1 MHLPKLVVT
10 NLARRRGRFV
20 FTLLGITIGI
30 GAFVTF
36 LALGG
41 SLKKEVQREANAL
54 GANLVVTPKGSCAYE
69 QVSILTGEVLPS
81 NITLEEYARVAAL
94 PGMTVVPVLA
104 EKSAIANRPVSV
116 SGILPDKMH
125 AFKGWQL
132 AAGAD
137 LAAADEA
144 AVLLGAV
151 AAESFRLQPGGSVVI
166 RGERLS
172 VKGVLAPTGGKDDV
186 TVFLPLVTAQR
197 LFNTGSHVSYLAV
210 KVDDVAAI
218 DAAIEQIRATVSL
231 GVVSDRQMLASVLS
245 IVGSVNV
252 TLQLIAVV
260 AVLAAAF
267 GIVNTMLTA
276 TYERKREIGILQ
288 ALGATQ
294 RTIFSLFLLESGIYG
309 LLGGICGVAG
319 GLFVSTVAA
328 PQLEQNIFTSFVK
341 GTGNVGLLDPA
352 VIAGSI
358 LFSAIVAVLA
368 GLYPAWRAARL
379 SPVEAI
385 SYE

>member
-1 MHLPKLVVT
+1 MNLPRLVLSNMT
-10 NLARRRGRFV
+10 RRRGRLV

-41 SLKKEVQREANAL
+41 SLKQEVQREANAL
-54 GANLVVTPKGSCAYE
+54 GANLIVTPKGSCAFE
-69 QVSILTGEVLPS
+69 QVSILTGEVVPS
-81 NITLEEYARVAAL
+81 NITRDEYARVSAL
-94 PGMTVVPVLA
+94 PGMQVVPVLA
-104 EKSAIANRPVSV
+104 EKSAVNNRPVSI
-116 SGILPDKMH
+116 SGILPERMA

-132 AAGAD
+132 AAGAE
-137 LAAADEA
+137 LVGEDEA
-144 AVLLGAV
+144 AVLLGST
-151 AAESFRLQPGGSVVI
+151 AAEQFRLQPGATVVI
-166 RGERLS
+166 RGETLP

-186 TVFLPLVTAQR
+186 TIFMPLQTAQR
-197 LFNTGSHVSYLAV
+197 LFKSGERISFLAV
-210 KVDDVAAI
+210 KVDQVDGV
-218 DAAIEQIRATVSL
+218 DAAMELIRETVSL

-252 TLQLIAVV
+252 TLQLIAAV

-267 GIVNTMLTA
+267 GIVNTMLAA

-288 ALGATQ
+288 ALGATR
-294 RTIFSLFLLESGIYG
+294 RTIFTLFMIESGLYG
-309 LLGGICGVAG
+309 LLGGATGVLC
-319 GLFVSTVAA
+319 GLFLSMVAA
-328 PQLEQNIFTSFVK
+328 PRLEQNVFTSFVR
-341 GTGNVGLLDPA
+341 GSGGSGLLDPA

-358 LFSAIVAVLA
+358 LFSAVVAMLA

>member
-1 MHLPKLVVT
+1 MNLPRLVFT
-10 NLARRRGRFV
+10 NMARRRGRFV

-41 SLKKEVQREANAL
+41 SLKKEVMREANAL

-81 NITLEEYARVAAL
+81 NITMEEYAKVSAL
-94 PGMTVVPVLA
+94 PGMSVVPVLA
-104 EKSAIANRPVSV
+104 EKSAINNRPVSV
-116 SGILPDKMH
+116 SGILPAKMR

-132 AAGAD
+132 AAGDD
-137 LAAADEA
+137 LATDNESAA
-144 AVLLGAV
+144 LLGAV
-151 AAESFRLQPGGSVVI
+151 AAEQFRLQPGGNIII
-166 RGERLS
+166 RGERLP
-172 VKGVLAPTGGKDDV
+172 VKGILAPTGGKDDV
-186 TVFLPLVTAQR
+186 TVFLPLTTAQR
-197 LFNTGSHVSYLAV
+197 LFNSGENVSFLAV
-210 KVDDVAAI
+210 RVDDVAAI
-218 DAAIEQIRATVSL
+218 DMAIEQIREQVSL
-231 GVVSDRQMLASVLS
+231 GVVSDQQMLASVLS

-288 ALGATQ
+288 ALGATR
-294 RTIFSLFLLESGIYG
+294 RTIFTLFLVESGLYG

-319 GLFVSTVAA
+319 GLLLSVAAA
-328 PQLEQNIFTSFVK
+328 PQLEQNVFTSFVK
-341 GTGNVGLLDPA
+341 GSGSVGVLDPT
-352 VIAGSI
+352 VIFGSI
-358 LFSAIVAVLA
+358 LFSA
-368 GLYPAWRAARL
+368 
-379 SPVEAI
+379 
-385 SYE
+385 

>member
-1 MHLPKLVVT
+1 MNLPKLVVNNMT
-10 NLARRRGRFV
+10 RRRGRFV

-41 SLKKEVQREANAL
+41 SLKQEVMREANAL

-81 NITLEEYARVAAL
+81 NITMEEYARVKAL

-104 EKSAIANRPVSV
+104 EKSAINNRPVSV
-116 SGILPDKMH
+116 SGILPDEMR
-125 AFKGWQL
+125 AFKGWQI
-132 AAGAD
+132 AAGSD
-137 LAAADEA
+137 LAATDEI
-144 AVLLGAV
+144 AVLLGAE
-151 AAESFRLQPGGSVVI
+151 AAEQFRLQPGGKVVV
-166 RGERLS
+166 RGEALP
-172 VKGVLAPTGGKDDV
+172 VKGVLAATGGKDDV
-186 TVFLPLVTAQR
+186 TVFLPLATAQR
-197 LFNTGSHVSYLAV
+197 LFGTGSHVSYLAV
-210 KVDDVAAI
+210 KVDDVTGI
-218 DAAIEQIRATVSL
+218 DLAIERIREQVSL
-231 GVVSDRQMLASVLS
+231 GVVSDRQMLASVLA

-252 TLQLIAVV
+252 TLQLIAAV

-288 ALGATQ
+288 ALGATR
-294 RTIFSLFLLESGIYG
+294 RTIFTLFLVESGLYG
-309 LLGGICGVAG
+309 LLGGVCGVG
-319 GLFVSTVAA
+319 SGLLFTLAVA
-328 PQLEQNIFTSFVK
+328 PHLEQNAFTSFVK
-341 GTGNVGLLDPA
+341 GSGGIGLPDPL
-352 VIAGSI
+352 VIGGAI
-358 LFSAIVAVLA
+358 LFSAAVAVLA
-368 GLYPAWRAARL
+368 GLYPAWRASRL

>member
-1 MHLPKLVVT
+1 MNLPKLVVS
-10 NLARRRGRFV
+10 NMARRRGRFV

-41 SLKKEVQREANAL
+41 SLKKEVLREANAL

-81 NITLEEYARVAAL
+81 NISMEEYAKVSAL
-94 PGMTVVPVLA
+94 PGMSVVPVLA
-104 EKSAIANRPVSV
+104 EKSAVNNRPVSV
-116 SGILPDKMH
+116 SGILPDKMRG
-125 AFKGWQL
+125 FKGWEVVAGEYL
-132 AAGAD
+132 ATS
-137 LAAADEA
+137 DEA
-144 AVLLGAV
+144 AVLLGSV
-151 AAESFRLQPGGSVVI
+151 AAEQFKLQPGGNVVI
-166 RGERLS
+166 RGERLP
-172 VKGVLAPTGGKDDV
+172 VKGILAATGGKDDV
-186 TVFLPLVTAQR
+186 TIFVPLATAQR
-197 LFNTGSHVSYLAV
+197 LFNSGERVSFLAV
-210 KVDDVAAI
+210 KVDDVTGI
-218 DAAIEQIRATVSL
+218 DVAMEMIREQVSL

-288 ALGATQ
+288 ALGATR
-294 RTIFSLFLLESGIYG
+294 RTIFTLFLVESGLYG
-309 LLGGICGVAG
+309 LLGGVCGVVT
-319 GLFVSTVAA
+319 GLLLSIAAA
-328 PQLEQNIFTSFVK
+328 PQLEQNVFTSFVK
-341 GTGNVGLLDPA
+341 GSGNIGVIDPL
-352 VIAGSI
+352 VIFGSI
-358 LFSAIVAVLA
+358 LFSATVAVLA
-368 GLYPAWRAARL
+368 GLYPAWRASRL